1 MTSHQEGANQLL
13 GSLVGNWSGALPP
26 QKTVLTGQHCRL
38 EPFDLDAHG
47 KDLYN
52 AWQLD
57 AAGSLW
63 TYLPYG
69 PFDSRDAYLEWAA
82 ENCCGDNPLF
92 YAIVDQVTHKAI
104 GVASY
109 LRINPAHGSV
119 EVGHLCFSPLLQQ
132 TLAAT
137 EAMFLMMQQAFA
149 LGYRRYEWKCNSLNR
164 ASRRAAQRLGFSYEG
179 LFRQSHVFKERNR
192 DTAWYSIIDREWPA
206 LQQVFHTWLAEDNF
220 ADGKQKQSL
229 SQLTA
234 PLLAQ
239 KDPVL
244 ENG

>member
-1 MTSHQEGANQLL
+1 MTSHQEGVNQPL
-13 GSLVGNWSGALPP
+13 GSPVENWSGAKAP
-26 QKTVLTGQHCRL
+26 QKNLLTGRHCRL
-38 EPFDLDAHG
+38 EPFDPDTHSHELFR
-47 KDLYN
+47 

-57 AAGSLW
+57 TTGSLW

-69 PFDSRDAYLEWAA
+69 PFPDQAAYHAWAV
-82 ENCCGDNPLF
+82 ENCTGDNPLF
-92 YAIVDQVTHKAI
+92 YTIVDQASGKPV

-132 TLAAT
+132 TVAAT

-149 LGYRRYEWKCNSLNR
+149 LGYRRYEWKCNSLNLP
-164 ASRRAAQRLGFSYEG
+164 SRRAAQRLGFSYEG
-179 LFRQSHVFKERNR
+179 LFRQSNVFKGRNR
-192 DTAWYSIIDREWPA
+192 DTAWYSIIDSEWPA
-206 LQQVFHTWLAEDNF
+206 LEQVFRSWLAEDNF
-220 ADGKQKQSL
+220 TAGKQKTSL

-239 KDPVL
+239 KDPL
-244 ENG
+244 L